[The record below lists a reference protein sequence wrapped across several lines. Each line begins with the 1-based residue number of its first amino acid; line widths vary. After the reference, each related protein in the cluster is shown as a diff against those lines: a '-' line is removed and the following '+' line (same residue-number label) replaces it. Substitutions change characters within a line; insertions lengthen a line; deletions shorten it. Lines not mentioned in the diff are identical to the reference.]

1 MRRAAAAYYSPGAHP
16 LRQVVKVHPKTRFV
30 LAGEGAMRSGFEKH
44 VRDLGLHENFLFLG
58 RARCSRDPCLLR
70 HRGSAVAR
78 RRPAKRC
85 IGIPGRRSAR
95 RHHCARRK
103 HRDHS
108 GWGNRPAGSPRDP
121 ESLAA
126 ASTRLLSDNDLATR
140 IAQAGHD
147 YVNQNFSFERL
158 VAVIDA
164 LYAKLLH
171 SLN

>member
-1 MRRAAAAYYSPGAHP
+1 
-16 LRQVVKVHPKTRFV
+16 
-30 LAGEGAMRSGFEKH
+30 MRSGFEKH

-58 RARCSRDPCLLR
+58 RRRDVPAILACCDIAVLPSLAEGLPNAVLEYLAAGLSVVATALGGNIEIIQDGATGLL
-70 HRGSAVAR
+70 V
-78 RRPAKRC
+78 P
-85 IGIPGRRSAR
+85 
-95 RHHCARRK
+95 
-103 HRDHS
+103 
-108 GWGNRPAGSPRDP
+108 PRDP

-171 SLN
+171 SVN